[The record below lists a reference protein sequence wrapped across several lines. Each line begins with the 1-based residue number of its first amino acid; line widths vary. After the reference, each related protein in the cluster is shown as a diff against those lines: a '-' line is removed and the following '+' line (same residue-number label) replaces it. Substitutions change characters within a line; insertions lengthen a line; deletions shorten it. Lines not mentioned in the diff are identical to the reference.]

1 MSSAGDEAIF
11 LWLSRLRK
19 VYQPVRGFTDRHVEE
34 GKITRARVEGFQR
47 ILDTILEVMGDPSGQ
62 RVVDIGSN
70 LGYFCFGLSSR
81 GAFTTGLERDS
92 RRSELC
98 RAISAR
104 TGFLP
109 DNPRFLNVDAVEYL
123 DGSEDRFDYVILLN
137 VFHHIL
143 VNDEVGGWRMFN
155 RLIEESNGV
164 VVMMRNSLKG
174 WKLCETKAGIPE
186 AVVARSSA
194 TGFTRFPRVHG
205 REVFLFY
212 GRL

>member
-19 VYQPVRGFTDRHVEE
+19 TYQPVKGFTDRHVEE
-34 GKITRARVEGFQR
+34 GKITRKRVEGFQR

-62 RVVDIGSN
+62 RVIDIGSN
-70 LGYFCFGLSSR
+70 LGYFCFELSSR
-81 GAFTTGLERDS
+81 GAFATGLERDS
-92 RRSELC
+92 RRSEVC

-104 TGFLP
+104 TGLP
-109 DNPRFLNVDAVEYL
+109 SDNPRFLSVDAVEWL
-123 DGSEDRFDYVILLN
+123 DASEDRFDYAILLN

-143 VNDEVGGWRMFN
+143 VANEVGGWRMFN

-164 VVMMRNSLKG
+164 FVMMRNSLKG
-174 WKLCETKAGIPE
+174 WKLCDSKAGIPE

-194 TGFTRFPRVHG
+194 TGFTRFPAVHG
-205 REVFLFY
+205 REVLFFY
-212 GRL
+212 ERL